1 MMDLLMSGPSSSIS
15 DLTLCTNVGWV
26 REISSKYWKKY
37 IGMYVF
43 T

>member
-15 DLTLCTNVGWV
+15 GLTLCTNVGWV
-26 REISSKYWKKY
+26 RDMSSINWKKY